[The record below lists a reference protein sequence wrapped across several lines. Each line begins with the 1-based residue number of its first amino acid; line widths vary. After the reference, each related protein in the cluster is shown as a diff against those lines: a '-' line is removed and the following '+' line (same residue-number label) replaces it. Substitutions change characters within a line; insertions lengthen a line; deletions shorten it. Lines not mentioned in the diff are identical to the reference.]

1 MQTFDARQEHPD
13 PTSADPV
20 QSDRRLSP
28 KRSGGAAVEAWRRY
42 DLANPPRFRNE
53 CSLQVAPRSS
63 PLDILTRPIWFAPL
77 LLALSAILSYGY
89 ADRNMPVPDEG
100 ALLTA
105 AVKILHGAVFYRDI
119 DAYAFPGVSYLLAGM
134 MSLFGEH
141 LSVARSVAGSIYC
154 ATVLGVYA
162 CAIALV
168 DQKRAALCGLSLL
181 SLKFFAFP
189 IYTMFFY
196 ADPSVAAAILALAL
210 FLRHPF
216 GGASKRLFW
225 VGVLTGLSLVTK
237 QSTGIYVAT
246 VFAVVLCFPGFAHG
260 PRRRAARLAEVS
272 TYGAG
277 LLLILGSMSA
287 YFASQGVFGDMIRS
301 GLLRPFTGYLSTSG
315 VSFLPPLQWWNLGEL
330 RSQGPIYFSQLYLEL
345 TLHWTQ
351 SGEAMRRFCEV
362 IGEIASRALYS
373 AIPIAFAACAWL
385 WIRAFRT
392 APESRSRHD
401 DADALARARFFSTA
415 GVSLAMTVSAFPRAD
430 FIHVI
435 TIYPAVV
442 LILFALSRPS
452 LLGCGW
458 RSRSGPTRTEQRT
471 VQSAIQGRRLRIE
484 TAFVALLLMTTML
497 LAVLY
502 DATLTH
508 RLSVDRADLWVRPR
522 DAWLERLVTYIQMQ
536 VPEGEPLFV
545 YGHEA
550 HWYYLSDRYTPR
562 SFSQIYPGMTG
573 DESGAELAALIR
585 ETRPRVIVQ
594 GVLRWPGTP
603 SIPHYTRELQRM
615 LNRLYVIDRRAV
627 RYPPNARVLRVWR
640 LRE

>member
-1 MQTFDARQEHPD
+1 LQEASRP
-13 PTSADPV
+13 S
-20 QSDRRLSP
+20 R
-28 KRSGGAAVEAWRRY
+28 
-42 DLANPPRFRNE
+42 
-53 CSLQVAPRSS
+53 
-63 PLDILTRPIWFAPL
+63 LDILTRPIWFAPVL
-77 LLALSAILSYGY
+77 LLLTAILSYLY

-105 AVKILHGAVFYRDI
+105 AVKILHGGVFYRDV

-134 MSLFGEH
+134 MSLAGEH
-141 LSVARSVAGSIYC
+141 LSVARALAGSFYC

-168 DQKRAALCGLSLL
+168 DQQRAALCGLSLL

-196 ADPSVAAAILALAL
+196 ADPSVAAAILALAV
-210 FLRHPF
+210 FLRHRF
-216 GGASKRLFW
+216 DGASQRLFW

-237 QSTGIYVAT
+237 QSTGIYVSI

-260 PRRRAARLAEVS
+260 PRRRAARLAEVA

-277 LLLILGSMSA
+277 LFLVIGSMA
-287 YFASQGVFGDMIRS
+287 GYFASHGVFGDMIRG
-301 GLLRPFTGYLSTSG
+301 GLLRPFTGYLPTSG
-315 VSFLPPLQWWNLGEL
+315 VSFLPPLEWWNLGEL
-330 RSQGPIYFSQLYLEL
+330 RSEGPIYFAQLYLEL

-351 SGEAMRRFCEV
+351 PGESMRSFYEL
-362 IGEIASRALYS
+362 IGEIASRVLYS
-373 AIPIAFAACAWL
+373 AIPIAFGACAWL
-385 WIRAFRT
+385 WIRAFRSPPGHT
-392 APESRSRHD
+392 SGRDGSDEGDEREASD
-401 DADALARARFFSTA
+401 LAQARFFSAA
-415 GVSLAMTVSAFPRAD
+415 GVTLAITASAFPRAD

-442 LILFALSRPS
+442 LILFALSRPA
-452 LLGCGW
+452 LLGYGW
-458 RSRSGPTRTEQRT
+458 SQRPGPTPNVQR
-471 VQSAIQGRRLRIE
+471 RRLRIE
-484 TAFVALLLMTTML
+484 ASFVTILLLTTTL
-497 LAVLY
+497 LAGLY

-508 RLSVDRADLWVRPR
+508 RLSVDRADLWVKPHN
-522 DAWLERLVTYIQMQ
+522 AWLERLVTYIQSH

-550 HWYYLSDRYTPR
+550 HWYYLSDRFTPR
-562 SFSQIYPGMTG
+562 PFSQIYPGMTG
-573 DESGAELAALIR
+573 DETGEELAALIR

-603 SIPHYTRELQRM
+603 PIPNYTQALQRT
-615 LNRLYVIDRRAV
+615 LKELYRIDRRAV

>member
-1 MQTFDARQEHPD
+1 MQE
-13 PTSADPV
+13 V
-20 QSDRRLSP
+20 
-28 KRSGGAAVEAWRRY
+28 
-42 DLANPPRFRNE
+42 PR
-53 CSLQVAPRSS
+53 PS
-63 PLDILTRPIWFAPL
+63 PLDVLTRPIWFAPL
-77 LLALSAILSYGY
+77 LFALTAILSYVY

-105 AVKILHGAVFYRDI
+105 AVKILHGGVFYRDV
-119 DAYAFPGVSYLLAGM
+119 DAYPFPGVTYLLAGM

-141 LSVARSVAGSIYC
+141 LSVARTIAGSFYC
-154 ATVLGVYA
+154 MTVLGVYA

-216 GGASKRLFW
+216 DGASTRLFW
-225 VGVLTGLSLVTK
+225 VGVLTGLSLVAK
-237 QSTGIYVAT
+237 QSTGIYVAA

-260 PRRRAARLAEVS
+260 PRRQAARLAEVS

-277 LLLILGSMSA
+277 LLLIVGSMSA
-287 YFASQGVFGDMIRS
+287 YFASQGVFGEMIRG
-301 GLLRPFTGYLSTSG
+301 GLLRPFTGYLPTSG
-315 VSFLPPLQWWNLGEL
+315 VSFLPPLEWWNLAEL
-330 RSQGPIYFSQLYLEL
+330 RSEGPIYFSQLYLEL

-351 SGEAMRRFCEV
+351 PGEAMRTYYEV
-362 IGEIASRALYS
+362 IGEFASRLLYS
-373 AIPIAFAACAWL
+373 AIPIAFGACAWL
-385 WIRAFRT
+385 WIRAFRVP
-392 APESRSRHD
+392 PENTSGHD
-401 DADALARARFFSTA
+401 GDDLAKLRFFSAA
-415 GVSLAMTVSAFPRAD
+415 GVSLAITLSAFPRAD

-442 LILFALSRPS
+442 LILFALCRPS

-458 RSRSGPTRTEQRT
+458 RRRSGPTAT
-471 VQSAIQGRRLRIE
+471 AQGRRLRIE
-484 TAFVALLLMTTML
+484 TAFVALLLMTTTL

-508 RLSVDRADLWVRPR
+508 RLSVERADLWVKPR
-522 DAWLERLVTYIQMQ
+522 DAWLERLVTYIRKH

-573 DESGAELAALIR
+573 DETGAELAALIR

-603 SIPHYTRELQRM
+603 PVPNYTQQLRRT
-615 LNRLYVIDRRAV
+615 LNQLYTIDRRAV